1 MTSALMKLRS
11 GDVDSGSLSE
21 LCRWRDVDIGIVL
34 TNGVVGGGGALE
46 RDCWW
51 LYVEMSL
58 GSIEVEVGSVGS

>member
-11 GDVDSGSLSE
+11 RDVDSGSLSE
-21 LCRWRDVDIGIVL
+21 LCRWWDVDIGIVL

-58 GSIEVEVGSVGS
+58 GSIEVEAGSVGS